1 MVKPVST
8 ARSLQGPLS
17 MTGFASVSGSGHGHD
32 WLWEIRSVNGKGL
45 DLRLRLPEIEGLE
58 GAVRAALTQRV
69 SRGNI
74 QLSLKLA
81 RGSGADRLR
90 LSGPGLAAALAAL
103 REVEEAA
110 RQHGVSLA
118 PARATDL
125 LSLRGVLDQG
135 GGETEEQGPLREA
148 LLADLDRLLVD
159 FLAMRAAEGGQLGGI
174 IVAQIDRIADL
185 TEQAAKMAEA
195 RRPEVAAALQAALA
209 RVLETGGDPQRVAQ
223 ELALLAVKADVTE
236 EIDRLRAHV
245 AAARALLTDPGPI
258 GRKFDF
264 LTQEFVRES
273 NTLCSK
279 SGSTALTAIGLD
291 LKHVIDQMREQIQ
304 NVE

>member
-1 MVKPVST
+1 
-8 ARSLQGPLS
+8 
-17 MTGFASVSGSGHGHD
+17 MTGFASISGSGHGHD
-32 WLWEIRSVNGKGL
+32 WLWEIRSVNGKGF
-45 DLRLRLPEIEGLE
+45 DLRLRLPEVEGLE
-58 GAVRAALTQRV
+58 AATRAALSHRV

-81 RGSGADRLR
+81 RTSGGERLR
-90 LSGPGLAAALAAL
+90 LSGAGLAAALSAL

-110 RQHGVSLA
+110 RLHGVSLA
-118 PARATDL
+118 PSRATDL
-125 LSLRGVLDQG
+125 LSLRGVLDLG
-135 GGETEEQGPLREA
+135 GAEEAEQTPLRGA
-148 LLADLDRLLVD
+148 LLTDLDRLLVD
-159 FLAMRAAEGGQLGGI
+159 FVAMRAAEGEQLGGI

-185 TEQAAKMAEA
+185 TERAAEVAEA
-195 RRPEVAAALQAALA
+195 RRPEVAATLKASLA
-209 RVLETGGDPQRVAQ
+209 RVLETGVDAQRVAQ

-245 AAARALLTDPGPI
+245 TAARALLAETGPI

>member
-1 MVKPVST
+1 
-8 ARSLQGPLS
+8 

-32 WLWEIRSVNGKGL
+32 WVWEIRSVNGKGL
-45 DLRLRLPEIEGLE
+45 DLRLRLPEMEGLE
-58 GAVRAALTQRV
+58 GAARAALTQRV

-81 RGSGADRLR
+81 RSSGAERLR
-90 LSGPGLAAALAAL
+90 LSGPGLTAALSAL
-103 REVEEAA
+103 REIEEAA
-110 RQHGVSLA
+110 RLHGVSLA

-125 LSLRGVLDQG
+125 LSVRGVLDQSG
-135 GGETEEQGPLREA
+135 AETEDQAPLRA
-148 LLADLDRLLVD
+148 VLLADLDRLLEA
-159 FLAMRAAEGGQLGGI
+159 FMAMRRAEGGQLGGI

-185 TEQAAKMAEA
+185 TEQAAKVAEA

-209 RVLETGGDPQRVAQ
+209 RVLDTGGDPQRVAQ

-245 AAARALLTDPGPI
+245 AAARALLTEPGPI

>member
-1 MVKPVST
+1 
-8 ARSLQGPLS
+8 

-32 WLWEIRSVNGKGL
+32 WVWEIRSVNGKGL
-45 DLRLRLPEIEGLE
+45 DLRLRLPDLDGLE
-58 GAVRAALTQRV
+58 AAVRGALAQRV

-81 RGSGADRLR
+81 RNMGEERLR
-90 LSGPGLAAALAAL
+90 PSGPGLTAALSAL

-110 RQHGVSLA
+110 RLHGVTLA
-118 PARATDL
+118 AARATDV
-125 LSLRGVLDQG
+125 LSLRGVI
-135 GGETEEQGPLREA
+135 EQGAAEEAETAPLREA
-148 LLADLDRLLVD
+148 LLRDFDHLMVD
-159 FLAMRAAEGGQLGGI
+159 FVAMRAAEGVQIGGV
-174 IVAQIDRIADL
+174 IVAQIDRIAEL
-185 TEQAAKMAEA
+185 TDKAAAVAEA
-195 RRPEVAAALQAALA
+195 RRPEVAAALQAALG
-209 RVLETGGDPQRVAQ
+209 RVIDGATGIDPHRVAQ

-245 AAARALLTDPGPI
+245 AAARALLAESGPV
-258 GRKFDF
+258 GRKLDF

-291 LKHVIDQMREQIQ
+291 LKHAIDQMREQIQ

>member
-1 MVKPVST
+1 
-8 ARSLQGPLS
+8 
-17 MTGFASVSGSGHGHD
+17 MTGFASISGSGHGHD
-32 WLWEIRSVNGKGL
+32 WLWEIRSVNGKGF
-45 DLRLRLPEIEGLE
+45 DLRLRLPEVEGLE
-58 GAVRAALTQRV
+58 AATRAALSHRV

-81 RGSGADRLR
+81 RTSGGERLR
-90 LSGPGLAAALAAL
+90 LSGAGLAAALSAL

-110 RQHGVSLA
+110 RLHGVSLA
-118 PARATDL
+118 PSRATDL
-125 LSLRGVLDQG
+125 LSLRGVLDLG
-135 GGETEEQGPLREA
+135 GAEEAEQTPLRGA
-148 LLADLDRLLVD
+148 LLTDLDRLLVD
-159 FLAMRAAEGGQLGGI
+159 FVAMRAAEGEQLGGI

-185 TEQAAKMAEA
+185 TERAAEVAEA
-195 RRPEVAAALQAALA
+195 RRPEVAATLKASLA
-209 RVLETGGDPQRVAQ
+209 RVLETGVDAQRVAQ

-245 AAARALLTDPGPI
+245 AAARALLAETGPI

>member
-1 MVKPVST
+1 
-8 ARSLQGPLS
+8 
-17 MTGFASVSGSGHGHD
+17 MTGFAAVSGSGQGHD
-32 WLWEIRSVNGKGL
+32 WVWEIRSVNGKGL
-45 DLRLRLPEIEGLE
+45 DLRLRLPELEGLE
-58 GAVRAALTQRV
+58 GAARAALTQRV

-74 QLSLKLA
+74 QLSLRLA
-81 RGSGADRLR
+81 RGSAAERLR
-90 LSGPGLAAALAAL
+90 LSGPGLTAALAAL
-103 REVEEAA
+103 REIEEAA
-110 RQHGVSLA
+110 RLHGVSLA

-135 GGETEEQGPLREA
+135 GAEAEDQAPLRDA

-159 FLAMRAAEGGQLGGI
+159 FLAMRAAEGRQLGGI
-174 IVAQIDRIADL
+174 IVAQIDRIAEL
-185 TEQAAKMAEA
+185 TEQAATVAEA
-195 RRPEVAAALQAALA
+195 RRPEVAAALQASLA

-245 AAARALLTDPGPI
+245 AAARALLAEPGPI